1 MRLVVL
7 QHDME
12 VIVDLSK
19 YTVGDYHP
27 GASLL
32 KRALWYIAGAT
43 LVDSYLLPFS
53 PAKSAL
59 LRLFGARMGRGV
71 VIKPKVNIKYPWRLE
86 VGDHTW
92 LGEEVWIDN
101 LADVR
106 LGSNV
111 CLSQGA
117 YLLTGNH
124 NYKDRNFTLITAG
137 IVIEDGAW
145 VGARAVVCPGVSVG
159 RGAVVAVQSV
169 LTTSAESGTI
179 YRGNPARA
187 IRRREIRV

>member
-1 MRLVVL
+1 M
-7 QHDME
+7 
-12 VIVDLSK
+12 IVDLSK
-19 YTVGDYHP
+19 YTVGDYRP

-32 KRALWYIAGAT
+32 RRALWYIAGAT

-187 IRRREIRV
+187 TRRREIRV